1 MTPMTPAALGVV
13 GPLRVELARKAIHVA
28 STAIPIAYVAGLA
41 RARLLALLAVLGVV
55 AVVVELARIRS
66 ARVRAL
72 FVGTVGALLREHEH
86 RAFSGATWLLAAYA
100 LSALLFPRAVA
111 VAAMLAAGLG
121 DAAAAV
127 VGRSVAVAR
136 ARRGDG
142 VAAVQRKTLAGSVAC
157 AIVAFAA
164 ALLVAALPP
173 LSAVAVGLA
182 ASVVE
187 RWDRPPLNVID
198 DNVRVAL
205 AAGGAALLVQLLT
218 QSLGTL

>member
-1 MTPMTPAALGVV
+1 MALGVV

-28 STAIPIAYVAGLA
+28 STVIPALYAAGVS
-41 RARLLALLAVLGVV
+41 RAALLTLLAALAVV
-55 AVVVELARIRS
+55 AAAVELVRHRS
-66 ARVRAL
+66 ARARAL
-72 FVGTVGALLREHEH
+72 FVRAVGALLREHEH
-86 RAFSGATWLLAAYA
+86 RAWSGASWLLAAYA

-136 ARRGDG
+136 ARRGEG
-142 VAAVQRKTLAGSVAC
+142 AAAATQGKTLAGSVAC
-157 AIVAFAA
+157 AVVTFAA

-173 LSAVAVGLA
+173 LGAVAAAVA
-182 ASVVE
+182 ASVAE
-187 RWDRPPLNVID
+187 RWDGPAVRAID

-205 AAGGAALLVQLLT
+205 AAGGAALLVRYATSLLA
-218 QSLGTL
+218 